1 MKYLLNAAGGKTD
14 DWNVVDGNGRDNS
27 LVVDRAGG
35 KIGFVFDNDCCC
47 CGGGCSSS
55 FFMLLSIDDL
65 SFERCCWW

>member
-27 LVVDRAGG
+27 LVVDKAGG

-47 CGGGCSSS
+47 CGGCSSS